1 VTYCLEDSGVN
12 VMRHVALLIVGLC
25 VVPSAVLAQHTTPQ
39 VLVLTAVGDGAFA
52 HASRIHAG
60 EVIAN
65 LGATSGAFNV
75 TRGEDLGQL
84 TATNL
89 AYYDAVVFFT
99 AGDLNIDAAQKA
111 ALLAFIANGKGFV
124 GVHSATDTFHGQ
136 PNPANAW
143 PEYSDM
149 IGGIF
154 ETHPWDQ
161 QVTIKVEDQTHRS
174 TRHLGASFT
183 ISDEIYQFRAW
194 SRANVHVLLS
204 LDTTSVP
211 PNGTRVDNDY
221 ALAWTKPY
229 GTGRVFYSA
238 LGHYD
243 ATWDDSRFQQHVLEG
258 IRYALGDADSDADAD
273 GLPDDWETR
282 FGLDRH
288 AADGDNGPN
297 GDPDHDGLTNAQELA
312 AGTHPRGNLQRY
324 LAEGA
329 TGTFFDTRIALVN
342 PDPAATAHVQLRFQ
356 TQDGPSASTDLIMPA
371 NSRRTIN
378 VADVPGM
385 ASAAFS
391 TLIESDITVVVDRTM
406 TWAGGQGYGSHAETA
421 VDGPAKQW
429 YFAEGATHGNFDLF
443 YLIQNPSPTKTA
455 QITASYLPP
464 SGTAVVR
471 TYEVGP
477 SRRET
482 ILADNIPGLEAAEFA
497 AAFTVTNEAPV
508 IVERAMYLST
518 PQQTWAGGH
527 DSAGATSLNTRWF
540 LAEGATGGFFNT
552 FVLVGN
558 PNDMDATVRM
568 SYLPQDGPVVVRDH
582 TVPARG
588 RLTINLATEDK
599 SLEATSAS
607 TIVEST
613 NTVPVVVERAMWWPV
628 PNWYE
633 GHDSLATTQTGL
645 AWAVADGEAGGPQ
658 NKKTYVLVAT
668 TNDGPGNDSLRLTV
682 FRENGAP
689 LTKTYA
695 NLLALNKRFTFD
707 LDAEFPELAGQ
718 RFGVMVESL
727 GTTPIVVERAMYSDS
742 AGVLWAAGT
751 NVIATRL
758 R

>member
-1 VTYCLEDSGVN
+1 
-12 VMRHVALLIVGLC
+12 MRYIALLVGLI
-25 VVPSAVLAQHTTPQ
+25 VLPSHATAEPRTPQ
-39 VLVLTAVGDGAFA
+39 ILFLTAVGEGAFA
-52 HASRIHAG
+52 HESRIHAG
-60 EVIAN
+60 EVIAS
-65 LGATSGAFNV
+65 LGQATGAFTV
-75 TRGEDLGQL
+75 TRGEDLTQL
-84 TATNL
+84 TSTNL
-89 AYYDAVVFFT
+89 AHYDAVVFFT
-99 AGDLNIDAAQKA
+99 AGDLNIDANQKA
-111 ALLAFIANGKGFV
+111 ALLQFVSSGKGFV

-161 QVTIKVEDQTHRS
+161 AVTIKVEDQTHRS
-174 TRHLGASFT
+174 TRHLGASFSIT
-183 ISDEIYQFRAW
+183 DEIYQFRAW

-211 PNGTRVDNDY
+211 PNGSRGDNDY

-229 GTGRVFYSA
+229 GAGRVFYTA
-238 LGHYD
+238 LGHHNEV
-243 ATWDDSRFQQHVLEG
+243 WDDVRFQQHVVQG
-258 IRYALGDADSDADAD
+258 IRFALGDADSDADAD

-288 AADGDNGPN
+288 SADGDNGPN
-297 GDPDHDGLTNAQELA
+297 GDPDHDGVSNAQELA
-312 AGTHPRGNLQRY
+312 AGTHPTGLVQRY

-356 TQDGPSASTDLIMPA
+356 TQDGPPGSTDLIMPPQ
-371 NSRRTIN
+371 SRRTIN
-378 VADVPGM
+378 VADVAGM
-385 ASAAFS
+385 SSAAFS
-391 TLIESDITVVVDRTM
+391 TLVESDVTVVVDRTM

-421 VDGPAKQW
+421 VTGPAKQW
-429 YFAEGATHGNFDLF
+429 YFAEGATHGSFDLF
-443 YLIQNPSPTKTA
+443 YLIQNPDPTKTA

-471 TYEVGP
+471 TYQVPP

-497 AAFTVTNEAPV
+497 AAFTVTNDVPV

-558 PNDMDATVRM
+558 PNDSDATVRM
-568 SYLPQDGPVVVRDH
+568 SYLPQDGPVVVRNH
-582 TVPARG
+582 TVPAQG
-588 RLTINLATEDK
+588 RLTINLATEDT
-599 SLEATSAS
+599 SLQQTSAS

-613 NTVPVVVERAMWWPV
+613 NAVPVVVERAMWWPV
-628 PNWYE
+628 PDWYE
-633 GHDSLATTQTGL
+633 GHDSLATTQTGQV
-645 AWAVADGEAGGPQ
+645 WAMADGEAGGPQ

-668 TNDGPGNDSLRLTV
+668 TNDGPGTDSLRLTV
-682 FRENGAP
+682 FLENGAP
-689 LTKTYA
+689 LTKTYP
-695 NLLALNKRFTFD
+695 NVLALNKRFTFD
-707 LDAEFPELAGQ
+707 LDAEFPQLSGQ
-718 RFGVMVESL
+718 RFGVMVEAL
-727 GTTPIVVERAMYSDS
+727 GTTPVVVERAMYSD
-742 AGVLWAAGT
+742 ANGVLWAAGT
-751 NVIATRL
+751 NVVATRVQ
-758 R
+758 